1 MLLFSFQFAEFDQ
14 IMRSDPQ
21 ALSEL
26 VNKVLNWIIRNRWKR
41 VTWCALSVQK
51 RKFCIETKKRRILT
65 TTLK

>member
-26 VNKVLNWIIRNRWKR
+26 VNKVLNWIIHNRWKR

-65 TTLK
+65 TTLI